1 MTELAEALA
10 RRTEALC
17 ARLSPIGHEREL
29 ADDVEAWARPRFAK
43 VERLLNSVV
52 VHVDPATAAPARVV
66 DNPPLPAAPARVVDN
81 PPLPTAAPGGEGRG
95 EGGRRPLV
103 ALCGHLDTVPVHD
116 DDRGPPRRDG
126 GRLVAPGA
134 SDMKAGLAVM
144 MELAERLPRER
155 RFCDLVLVL
164 YAREEG
170 PYVENELGEVL
181 RDPGRLGRPDLALC
195 LEPTDNVL
203 QLGCVGSIHGT
214 FTFAGRAAH
223 SARPWHGE
231 NAVHRAGAL
240 LVDLA
245 GRAPREARSG
255 GQLFREVIS
264 ATRIEGGRAR
274 NVVPD
279 RCAVNVNFRFAPDRT
294 LEEAAEELRALG
306 ARHGAEVE
314 LTDLSPACPA
324 FADHPLVR
332 RLVER
337 TGVAAEPKQAWT
349 DVARLAV
356 HGIPA
361 ANLGPG
367 ATSQAHQRGEWV
379 ELEALAKGYAL
390 YERFLTP

>member
-66 DNPPLPAAPARVVDN
+66 DNPPLPAAPARVVDNPPLPTAPARVVDN

-231 NAVHRAGAL
+231 NAVHREI
-240 LVDLA
+240 
-245 GRAPREARSG
+245 GRAH
-255 GQLFREVIS
+255 V
-264 ATRIEGGRAR
+264 
-274 NVVPD
+274 
-279 RCAVNVNFRFAPDRT
+279 
-294 LEEAAEELRALG
+294 
-306 ARHGAEVE
+306 
-314 LTDLSPACPA
+314 
-324 FADHPLVR
+324 
-332 RLVER
+332 
-337 TGVAAEPKQAWT
+337 
-349 DVARLAV
+349 
-356 HGIPA
+356 
-361 ANLGPG
+361 
-367 ATSQAHQRGEWV
+367 
-379 ELEALAKGYAL
+379 
-390 YERFLTP
+390 